1 MFGNLEPMFS
11 YPGPYDPRVLIL
23 MVAIVLYIA
32 GFVWI
37 RSITSV
43 EEDKPS
49 PWRYLRNTD
58 DDAEALVEAFIRDSH
73 VAQASTEPPDIKT
86 RIDDLFA
93 KSWRRARRGRATALL
108 MLAAAIL
115 AVAFIILI
123 VLAAPNYMYT
133 PEPKPPDVIV
143 LGIPVLGFV
152 IGLAWMWRI
161 LRADPEPDSEVWRY
175 RER

>member
-1 MFGNLEPMFS
+1 MFRNLEPMFS
-11 YPGPYDPRVLIL
+11 NPGGADPRVLIL
-23 MVAIVLYIA
+23 MVAILLSIV
-32 GFVWI
+32 GFAWI
-37 RSITSV
+37 RSITSI
-43 EEDKPS
+43 EEDGPS
-49 PWRYLRNTD
+49 SWRYLRNT

-93 KSWRRARRGRATALL
+93 KSWRRARRGRATARL

-133 PEPKPPDVIV
+133 PEPKPPDVFM

-161 LRADPEPDSEVWRY
+161 LRADPEPDSEAWRY

>member
-1 MFGNLEPMFS
+1 MFRNLEPMFS
-11 YPGPYDPRVLIL
+11 NPGGGDPRVLIL
-23 MVAIVLYIA
+23 MVAILLSII

-43 EEDKPS
+43 EEDGPS
-49 PWRYLRNTD
+49 SWRYLRNT

-73 VAQASTEPPDIKT
+73 VAQGPTEPQDMNA

-93 KSWRRARRGRATALL
+93 KSWRRARRGRATARL

-115 AVAFIILI
+115 AVAFMILF
-123 VLAAPNYMYT
+123 VLAAPNYTYT
-133 PEPKPPDVIV
+133 PEPNPPDVLV
-143 LGIPVLGFV
+143 FGIAVLGFA

-161 LRADPEPDSEVWRY
+161 LRADPEPDPEAWRY

>member
-1 MFGNLEPMFS
+1 MFMNLEPMFGN
-11 YPGPYDPRVLIL
+11 PGADDPRVLIL
-23 MVAIVLYIA
+23 MVAILLSII
-32 GFVWI
+32 GFAWI

-43 EEDKPS
+43 EEDGPS
-49 PWRYLRNTD
+49 SWRYLRVID
-58 DDAEALVEAFIRDSH
+58 DVEALVKSFERDPA
-73 VAQASTEPPDIKT
+73 VAKVPPQPPDP
-86 RIDDLFA
+86 RDRVDDLFA
-93 KSWRRARRGRATALL
+93 KSWRRARRGRATARL

-133 PEPKPPDVIV
+133 PEPKPPDVFM

-161 LRADPEPDSEVWRY
+161 LRANPEPDSEVWRY

>member
-1 MFGNLEPMFS
+1 MFENLEPMFS
-11 YPGPYDPRVLIL
+11 NPGPYDPRVLIL
-23 MVAIVLYIA
+23 IVAILLSII
-32 GFVWI
+32 GFAWI

-43 EEDKPS
+43 EEDGPS
-49 PWRYLRNTD
+49 SWRYLRNTD
-58 DDAEALVEAFIRDSH
+58 DGEALVEAFIRDSH
-73 VAQASTEPPDIKT
+73 VAEASTEPPDIKT

-93 KSWRRARRGRATALL
+93 KSWRRARRGRAAARL

-115 AVAFIILI
+115 AVAFIILF

-161 LRADPEPDSEVWRY
+161 LRADPEPDSEAWRY